1 MTVLMKI
8 MKTEMITQLKN
19 RSLRVDS
26 IYNGTCIY
34 RLDNTDNKFERNIV
48 LGQRVH
54 WLNIDPSVIFVMVRV
69 SHL

>member
-1 MTVLMKI
+1 MKI
-8 MKTEMITQLKN
+8 MKTEMITQLDN

-26 IYNGTCIY
+26 IYNECIY
-34 RLDNTDNKFERNIV
+34 RLDNTDNKLERNIL

-54 WLNIDPSVIFVMVRV
+54 WLNIDLSVIFVMARG